1 MVKTIRHKPNF
12 AAGIQIE
19 GVDFDPEAG
28 GGSFSGN
35 FTEEPTID
43 GLQEFRRIHGKGFRQ
58 YNPAIAGREWT
69 PMNMVWVA
77 DSMGEGEG
85 ALNRSGRWMSQLVDS
100 MQNLHKTGSDGFIPA
115 RQGTAQSWPADWTV
129 TGAPDNT
136 DYGFGLGRR
145 AVLFATGADSIQ
157 RTHFCDRFYVLYTSG
172 PSTGTLRITIDGV
185 ASTVVTTDALTISG
199 RIWDSGP
206 LPLGDHIIKLDNSA
220 GVCVVDGVAFFET
233 DTLIGIHCWDGSH
246 SGYTSLNFHGATPAE
261 TYWADFMFQPHT
273 VFNTFTGVTSAGGTT
288 LTFGAAH
295 GLDANDIGEVIYS
308 GTDVTT
314 FPRGVRIATIVN
326 ATQITVNKT
335 VPAGTHAFRT
345 TRSRVTDMVG
355 TNPSAPADLL
365 KGATLTSAS
374 MAFNP
379 WDVGKTVHGT
389 NIPTG
394 AIIRYVNS
402 PTSITITKKLSTNV
416 GSGGTLQIINRQKY
430 PMRPHL
436 LGIELGFNEMQNSLP
451 ASVFGTGVEGVV
463 NCVLETG
470 QLDHPGLPGIYND
483 ERPSVTLLGL
493 WAPSHTLDV
502 GIAGSVTSGNP
513 TITAIAGSTPHFNDG
528 DIGKT
533 ITAVGNNPI
542 PAGTTITAVAPDGMS
557 ATMSNNA
564 NANNASFIATIV
576 QRQYQ
581 DVMWQPY
588 RAQMAELAET
598 YNWVFYDLYTL
609 GGYIGD
615 DVYGLTHDGLHAS
628 PRGHKLITDELSKTF
643 VGTPRTGGIPRG
655 TINSLGEILVGAG
668 IDEIR
673 TAPGFRRLNAE
684 VATVANHTNLRDL
697 TEWATML
704 GPNKEYSGIFV
715 LLWTCATATT
725 GINFDFNPS
734 AGMSAPSELT
744 LGAAAPATSATTIQ
758 WVGRLDAAWGTDL
771 LIPASAGNASIPV
784 CTILGFGFKTGAV
797 GGLLTPRFGAETNV
811 LATVRKGSFLLMF

>member
-43 GLQEFRRIHGKGFRQ
+43 GLQEFRRIHGKAFRQ
-58 YNPAIAGREWT
+58 YNPAIAGRDWT

-85 ALNRSGRWMSQLVDS
+85 ALNRAGRWMSQITDA
-100 MQNLHKTGSDGFIPA
+100 MQNLHKTGSIGFVPA
-115 RQGTAQSWPADWTV
+115 RQGTPQSWPVDWIPTGTAD
-129 TGAPDNT
+129 AT

-145 AVLFATGADSIQ
+145 ALLFDSADDSIR
-157 RTHFCDRFYVLYTSG
+157 RTQLCDRIYVLYTSG

-185 ASTVVTTDALTISG
+185 VNTVVTTDALTMSG
-199 RIWDSGP
+199 RVWDSGP
-206 LPLGDHIIKLDNSA
+206 LPRGDHEVKLDNSA
-220 GVCVVDGVAFFET
+220 GLCIPDGVAFFDT
-233 DTLIGIHCWDGSH
+233 DALIGIHCWDGSH
-246 SGYTSLNFHGATPAE
+246 SGYTSLNFDGSTAE
-261 TYWADFMFQPHT
+261 DTYWADFMFQPHT
-273 VFNTFTGVTSAGGTT
+273 VFNTFTGVTSSGGTT

-295 GLDANDIGEVIYS
+295 GLDATDIGEVVYS
-308 GTDVTT
+308 GTDAA

-326 ATQITVNKT
+326 ATQITVSKT
-335 VPAGTHAFRT
+335 IPAATYGIRV

-365 KGATLTSAS
+365 KGATLTSNTAV
-374 MAFNP
+374 FNP

-394 AIIRYVNS
+394 ALIRYVNS
-402 PTSITITKKLSTNV
+402 PTSITITKRLSANV
-416 GSGGTLQIINRQKY
+416 ASGGTLQIINRQKY

-436 LGIELGFNEMQNSLP
+436 LGIELGFNEMQGTLP
-451 ASVFGTGVEGVV
+451 ADTFGTGVEGVV
-463 NCVLETG
+463 NCCLETG
-470 QLDHPGLPGIYND
+470 QLDHPGLPGIYSD

-502 GIAGSVTSGNP
+502 GIGGSVTNGDN
-513 TITAIAGSTPHFNDG
+513 TITAVAGTDPHFNDG
-528 DIGKT
+528 DVGKT

-542 PAGTTITAVAPDGMS
+542 PAGTVIDSVALDGLS
-557 ATMSNNA
+557 AEMSNPA
-564 NANNASFIATIV
+564 NATNASFTATIV

-588 RAQMAELAET
+588 RAKMAELAET

-628 PRGHKLITDELSKTF
+628 PRGHKLIADELCKTF
-643 VGTPRTGGIPRG
+643 VGTPRSGGIPRG
-655 TINSLGEILVGAG
+655 TINNLGEILVGAG

-673 TAPGFRRLNAE
+673 TAPGFRRLTAD
-684 VATVANHTNLRDL
+684 VPTVANHTNLVNL
-697 TEWATML
+697 TEWATIL
-704 GPNKEYSGIFV
+704 GPNKDYAGLFV

-725 GINFDFNPS
+725 GINFDFNPA
-734 AGMSAPSELT
+734 AGMSAPVELS
-744 LGAAAPATSATTIQ
+744 LGAAAPASSATTIQ

-771 LIPASAGNASIPV
+771 LIPGSAGSATIPV
-784 CTILGFGFKTGAV
+784 CTILGFSFKTGAV

-811 LATVRKGSFLLMF
+811 LATMRKGSFLLMF